1 MVCLIFFEHRY
12 FKRYEYFYGKNQCV
26 TKKYLQNLN
35 YLQSTVGN
43 QTGVRMKVFVILNVE
58 SF

>member
-1 MVCLIFFEHRY
+1 MVCLIFFEHQY

-26 TKKYLQNLN
+26 TKKYLQKLN

-43 QTGVRMKVFVILNVE
+43 LTGVRMNYFVILNIE
-58 SF
+58 SC